1 MVPLHCVTP
10 MGFAPSAGWAQAL
23 TDHVIDIAGLPSSRR
38 IVLGGLAPAHLPV
51 WGGVIDDVWALGYF
65 DGHDQFVV
73 PNWMARVDS
82 AWASVGSLCIL
93 ARLWTVLGVSTAKE
107 PVCILCAIGLDLQFS
122 VVLTY
127 SPHPLLCLGCVGLC
141 PTLSLG
147 L

>member
-23 TDHVIDIAGLPSSRR
+23 TDHVTGIAGLPSSWR
-38 IVLGGLAPAHLPV
+38 IVLGELAPAHLPV
-51 WGGVIDDVWALGYF
+51 WGSIIDDVWALGYS
-65 DGHDQFVV
+65 DGNDQFVV
-73 PNWMARVDS
+73 PNRMARVC
-82 AWASVGSLCIL
+82 SVSLVLVSLCIL
-93 ARLWTVLGVSTAKE
+93 ARLWTVLVVSTSKE
-107 PVCILCAIGLDLQFS
+107 PVCILCAIGLELQFS